1 MISRDNSNA
10 LKEIRSQLMKYK
22 TSQPT
27 TSDSWKLYLATD
39 SFDFTYEQIG
49 LIYKCAVEFHYDTT
63 NPCVVQCYM
72 LCDDFRYSGQL
83 WEAPG
88 NDNRHRFYT
97 NLDEVRGSE
106 DTTTFT
112 FIAISTQ
119 PGYLTHTITTRP
131 Y

>member
-10 LKEIRSQLMKYK
+10 LKEIRTQLLKYK

-39 SFDFTYEQIG
+39 SFDFTYEKSI
-49 LIYKCAVEFHYDTT
+49 IYKCIVEFHYDTT

-72 LCDDFRYSGQL
+72 LNDNFAYSRQL

-88 NDNRHRFYT
+88 NDDRHRFYT
-97 NLDEVRGSE
+97 NLTEGVNLGETSK
-106 DTTTFT
+106 FT
-112 FIAISTQ
+112 LIAISTQ
-119 PGYLTHTITTRP
+119 PGYLTHTITTRS

>member
-10 LKEIRSQLMKYK
+10 LKEIRSQLLKYK

-39 SFDFTYEQIG
+39 SFDFTYEQFI
-49 LIYKCAVEFHYDTT
+49 IYKCVVEFHYDTT

-72 LCDDFRYSGQL
+72 LNDNFAYSGQL

-88 NDNRHRFYT
+88 NDDRHRFYT
-97 NLDEVRGSE
+97 DLATTGNLGETSK
-106 DTTTFT
+106 FT

>member
-10 LKEIRSQLMKYK
+10 LKEIRSQLLKYK

-39 SFDFTYEQIG
+39 SFDFTYEQF
-49 LIYKCAVEFHYDTT
+49 LIYKCIVEFHYDTT

-72 LCDDFRYSGQL
+72 LNDNFVYSRQL

-88 NDNRHRFYT
+88 NDDRHRFYT
-97 NLDEVRGSE
+97 DLATTGNLGETSR
-106 DTTTFT
+106 FT

-119 PGYLTHTITTRP
+119 PGYLTHTITSRS

>member
-10 LKEIRSQLMKYK
+10 LKEIRTQLLKYK

-27 TSDSWKLYLATD
+27 TSDSWKLYMATD
-39 SFDFTYEQIG
+39 SFDFTHEQPI
-49 LIYKCAVEFHYDTT
+49 IYKCIVEFHYDTT

-72 LCDDFRYSGQL
+72 LNNDNFVYSRQL

-88 NDNRHRFYT
+88 NDDRHRFYT
-97 NLDEVRGSE
+97 NLARGVDLGKTSK
-106 DTTTFT
+106 FT
-112 FIAISTQ
+112 LIAISTQ

>member
-10 LKEIRSQLMKYK
+10 LKEIRTQLLKYK

-39 SFDFTYEQIG
+39 SFDFTHEQSI
-49 LIYKCAVEFHYDTT
+49 IYKCIVEFHYDTT

-72 LCDDFRYSGQL
+72 LNDNFAYSRQL

-88 NDNRHRFYT
+88 NDDRHRFYT
-97 NLDEVRGSE
+97 NLTRGVNLGETSK
-106 DTTTFT
+106 FT
-112 FIAISTQ
+112 LIAISTQ

>member
-10 LKEIRSQLMKYK
+10 LKEIRSQLLKYK

-39 SFDFTYEQIG
+39 SFDFTYEQI
-49 LIYKCAVEFHYDTT
+49 LIYKCVVEFHYDTT

-72 LCDDFRYSGQL
+72 LNDDFVYSRQL

-97 NLDEVRGSE
+97 DL
-106 DTTTFT
+106 TTTGDLGKTSTFT